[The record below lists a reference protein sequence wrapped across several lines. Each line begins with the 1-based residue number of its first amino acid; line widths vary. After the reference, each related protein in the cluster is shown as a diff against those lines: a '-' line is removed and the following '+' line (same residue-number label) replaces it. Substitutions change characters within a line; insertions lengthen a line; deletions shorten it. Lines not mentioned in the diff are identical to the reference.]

1 MKKLILYI
9 ITILLLNSFSFSQ
22 SKVNVNNLIKYG
34 DKWFKENQDSPF
46 SGIVFDIDKETGVK
60 ILEYIMLEGLK
71 NGKYTKWNKD
81 GDFIVTGFFKSGKQN
96 GEWVYYN
103 QYEHY
108 KESRKTWKDGIVN
121 GLVTYWY
128 PNGNKEQEGNNKNDI
143 YNNRKKYGEW
153 IFYYE
158 NGQKKDIKTYINDI
172 ENGLATEW
180 LQNGN
185 KRAEGNYKGGEKDG
199 QWVRKNIYYFSSA
212 DTSNYLLAKIKELS
226 YSDSKLQGN
235 SNIKTLLRA
244 SLKSKFASKKD
255 VIKTV
260 KQLAMAGQMESY
272 IQKTNNLNTG
282 EQFFES
288 LGSDAT
294 APLIKMFNVIK
305 NSNIIVKELSL
316 SNHTTLNDLILN
328 EKLVYLPPIKNYKI
342 ISVDKMKKDI
352 NSILERTE
360 DEKYKTK
367 LKNSLIEILQLERD
381 FLIIKDLH
389 SDNIIDHQRPL
400 YFLSNENNIKG
411 TYMDM
416 KYSYNKGVIIK
427 SEPIKQN

>member
-1 MKKLILYI
+1 
-9 ITILLLNSFSFSQ
+9 
-22 SKVNVNNLIKYG
+22 
-34 DKWFKENQDSPF
+34 
-46 SGIVFDIDKETGVK
+46 
-60 ILEYIMLEGLK
+60 
-71 NGKYTKWNKD
+71 
-81 GDFIVTGFFKSGKQN
+81 
-96 GEWVYYN
+96 
-103 QYEHY
+103 
-108 KESRKTWKDGIVN
+108 
-121 GLVTYWY
+121 
-128 PNGNKEQEGNNKNDI
+128 
-143 YNNRKKYGEW
+143 
-153 IFYYE
+153 
-158 NGQKKDIKTYINDI
+158 
-172 ENGLATEW
+172 
-180 LQNGN
+180 
-185 KRAEGNYKGGEKDG
+185 
-199 QWVRKNIYYFSSA
+199 
-212 DTSNYLLAKIKELS
+212 
-226 YSDSKLQGN
+226 
-235 SNIKTLLRA
+235 
-244 SLKSKFASKKD
+244 
-255 VIKTV
+255 
-260 KQLAMAGQMESY
+260 MASY